1 MIEMQHGMFGDDVPV
16 WKATPPFGKVIAERL
31 WWLWANG
38 ENQIIA
44 DDDAEM
50 MIQYWVEFEGLAQA
64 LGLDGLRRFH
74 RWFTQHNPTS
84 AETLRRTRQWE
95 TSDKTPGGPYIKQS
109 PEVRRK
115 REAKEKAIRASMA
128 VKD

>member
-64 LGLDGLRRFH
+64 LGLDGLRKFH